1 MSRSGPRTI
10 MGSKDGGGQDDK
22 DDNDDDDDDDDD
34 EDLVILFS
42 RLVSTLPGVCSISTT
57 RACSTGDS
65 GW

>member
-34 EDLVILFS
+34 DEDLVILFFQI
-42 RLVSTLPGVCSISTT
+42 GVHIA
-57 RACSTGDS
+57 RGVQYLNNQ
-65 GW
+65 GMFHR